1 MTASYGHMHKL
12 LRGPLWEKQLMM
24 RGVRRYTGWLW
35 EGESLGA
42 FEEETGCVARSGKIS
57 ETGTC

>member
-1 MTASYGHMHKL
+1 MHNL

-24 RGVRRYTGWLW
+24 LGIRRYTGWLW